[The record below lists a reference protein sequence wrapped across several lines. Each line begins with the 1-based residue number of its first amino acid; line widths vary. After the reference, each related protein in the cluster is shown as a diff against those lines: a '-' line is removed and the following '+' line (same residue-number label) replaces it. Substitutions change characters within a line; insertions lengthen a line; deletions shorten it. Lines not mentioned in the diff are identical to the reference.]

1 MPQATDFHGSN
12 SGSSRTSRDLERL
25 VQILINGDRVGA
37 RDLVREYLDARSSTR
52 SSHDASDALR
62 ELAWPACGTI
72 DALARRDQIS
82 TAVEQTA
89 TVLLAQL
96 VQRIECGLTKHPAR
110 CREVMIATGPR
121 ATEQLAG
128 EILAGIAEADGFD
141 VHFLGAGIESDELF
155 ASISARQPAYFIS
168 FAATGS
174 DAPRLRRLLNMIRTH
189 DPVPGLRIGVGGGV
203 FNRAAGLG
211 DEIGADFEAACPF
224 AMLDALRG
232 LESTPTARR
241 SVSPRRPKAA

>member
-12 SGSSRTSRDLERL
+12 NGSSRTSRDLERL
-25 VQILINGDRVGA
+25 VQLLINGDRVGA
-37 RDLVREYLDARSSTR
+37 RDLVREYLDARG
-52 SSHDASDALR
+52 SHDATDALR
-62 ELAWPACGTI
+62 DLAWPACGTI

-82 TAVEQTA
+82 TATEQTA

-141 VHFLGAGIESDELF
+141 VHFIGAGIESDEVF
-155 ASISARQPAYFIS
+155 ATLSARRPAYFVS
-168 FAATGS
+168 FAAAGP
-174 DAPRLRRLLNMIRTH
+174 DAPRLRRLITMVRTQ
-189 DPVPGLRIGVGGGV
+189 DPVPGLRFGVGGGV

-211 DEIGADFEAACPF
+211 DEIGADFEAPCPF
-224 AMLDALRG
+224 SMLETLQG
-232 LESTPTARR
+232 LEESPTARKT
-241 SVSPRRPKAA
+241 PLQRRPKAA

>member
-12 SGSSRTSRDLERL
+12 NGSSRTSRDLERL
-25 VQILINGDRVGA
+25 VQLLINGDRVGA
-37 RDLVREYLDARSSTR
+37 RDLVREYLDARSS
-52 SSHDASDALR
+52 HDATDALR
-62 ELAWPACGTI
+62 DLAWPACGTI

-82 TAVEQTA
+82 TATEQTA

-110 CREVMIATGPR
+110 CQEVMIATGPR

-141 VHFLGAGIESDELF
+141 VHFIGAGIESDELF
-155 ASISARQPAYFIS
+155 AAISARRPAYFVS
-168 FAATGS
+168 FAAAGP
-174 DAPRLRRLLNMIRTH
+174 DAPRLRRLIAMVRTQ
-189 DPVPGLRIGVGGGV
+189 DPVPGLRVGVGGGV

-211 DEIGADFEAACPF
+211 DEIGADFEAPCPF
-224 AMLDALRG
+224 SMLETLQG
-232 LESTPTARR
+232 LEASPTARKTHL
-241 SVSPRRPKAA
+241 PRRPKAA